1 MATTAPQPTA
11 TTSSGGAT
19 SGGGAPTPTPY
30 AYAAPA
36 HIAELD
42 ARFSNPP
49 PIPPNRS
56 NTAAFST
63 WPLAPDMD
71 PIRIRDSE
79 WYVVW
84 DQLLEWEAQWYFP
97 EVQKTPTICPNLAES
112 WEMVDVST

>member
-1 MATTAPQPTA
+1 
-11 TTSSGGAT
+11 
-19 SGGGAPTPTPY
+19 
-30 AYAAPA
+30 
-36 HIAELD
+36 
-42 ARFSNPP
+42 
-49 PIPPNRS
+49 
-56 NTAAFST
+56 
-63 WPLAPDMD
+63 MD